1 MRKAAFM
8 IVVAASLAVA
18 VGVITVASLRER
30 ERESARAA
38 ETLTPAARAALAS
51 LRGPE
56 RHVVFQHVR
65 RDRDYARIAV
75 ASTAT
80 PGRRTVAGRVCERVY
95 FAAGRGLCLA
105 RAAGIGARY
114 DALLLGPQLDVRARI
129 ELPGIVS
136 RARISPDGRYG
147 AATGFVTGHSYRD
160 KGFST
165 ATVLLDMA
173 SGSTVTDLETF
184 TVTRGNRTIDSVD
197 FNFWGVT
204 FARDGDRFYATLG
217 TAGKTYLVEGSV
229 RTRRMRVLHEG
240 VECPSL
246 SPDGTRVAYKE
257 RAGDAWRLSVLH
269 LGTMRE
275 TPLAE
280 TRSVDDQAEWLD
292 DSHVLYGLAGDVWQ
306 VRADGRGRPNRFLD
320 DALSP
325 AVVAP
330 QREA

>member
-1 MRKAAFM
+1 MEK
-8 IVVAASLAVA
+8 
-18 VGVITVASLRER
+18 
-30 ERESARAA
+30 
-38 ETLTPAARAALAS
+38 
-51 LRGPE
+51 
-56 RHVVFQHVR
+56 
-65 RDRDYARIAV
+65 
-75 ASTAT
+75 
-80 PGRRTVAGRVCERVY
+80 RV
-95 FAAGRGLCLA
+95 
-105 RAAGIGARY
+105 
-114 DALLLGPQLDVRARI
+114 

-136 RARISPDGRYG
+136 RARVSPDGRWG

-165 ATVLLDMA
+165 STYLLDMTD
-173 SGSTVTDLETF
+173 GSVVTDLETF
-184 TVTRGNRTIDSVD
+184 TVTRDGRTIDSVD

-229 RTRRMRVLHEG
+229 GTRRMRVLHEG

-257 RAGDAWRLSVLH
+257 RVGDAWRLSVLD
-269 LGTMRE
+269 LATMRE

-292 DSHVLYGLAGDVWQ
+292 DGHVLYGLGGHVWR
-306 VRADGRGRPNRFLD
+306 VRADGRGRPSRFLA

-325 AVVAP
+325 AVVAGG
-330 QREA
+330 RAA